1 MKKEKGKKKINR
13 YYLAVGGLALMAFLG
28 VHLGV
33 TLYTAR
39 PVQRLERPDIGQED
53 RKEDLYVT
61 LDEEKVPFTATIKA
75 RKRTAQ
81 ENKELLEKA
90 KQKLQAELK
99 GENDS
104 LDAVTKPLYMPSS
117 AEGGEIVV
125 SWSSDCPEIL
135 SYDGSL
141 GEEIPKAGKTVQ
153 LEAVLSGDGMA
164 DRFTAQVFVLP
175 LEDNSLQGRLKEAL
189 QMENPEETKAT
200 YMLPATLG
208 GQPLLWYKKGN
219 DPALYV
225 AGAILAVGVLLPW
238 HRKEQQKE
246 ARKKY
251 QASLLKMYPT
261 LVSQLVLYMGAGMSI
276 SQTFRR
282 IAEGKKGRQPGALE
296 QECQHFIRELAQGV
310 PEQEALYRMGE
321 RSGLWEY
328 RTFCG
333 MLIQNRSRGNDSLL
347 PMLQAEAQKAFAE
360 RQRRARVL
368 GNEAGTRLLMPMMLM
383 LVVVLLL
390 VLFPAITSF
399 YT

>member
-1 MKKEKGKKKINR
+1 MKKKKGKKKINR
-13 YYLAVGGLALMAFLG
+13 YYLAVGELAFLAFLG
-28 VHLGV
+28 IHLGV

-39 PVQRLERPDIGQED
+39 PVEKLVRPDIGQED
-53 RKEDLYVT
+53 REESLYVT
-61 LDEEKVPFTATIKA
+61 IGEKKVPFTATVKA

-81 ENKELLEKA
+81 ENKDLLERA
-90 KQKLQAELK
+90 KKELQAGLK

-104 LDAVTKPLYMPSS
+104 LDAVTKPLHMPSS
-117 AEGGEIVV
+117 AAGGEIVV

-141 GEEIPKAGKTVQ
+141 GEEIPKEGKTVQ
-153 LEAVLSGDGMA
+153 LEAVLSGDDMA
-164 DRFTAQVFVLP
+164 ERFTVQVFVLP
-175 LEDNSLQGRLKEAL
+175 LADTSLQGRLTEAL
-189 QMENPEETKAT
+189 QAENPEETKAT
-200 YMLPATLG
+200 YTLPATLG
-208 GQPLLWYKKGN
+208 DQPLLWYKKGN
-219 DPALYV
+219 DPALYI
-225 AGAILAVGVLLPW
+225 AGGILAVGFLLPR

-251 QASLLKMYPT
+251 QASLLQMYPT

-282 IAEGKKGRQPGALE
+282 LAEGKQGRQPGALE
-296 QECQHFIRELAQGV
+296 QECQHFVRELAQGI
-310 PEQEALYRMGE
+310 PEQEALYRLGE
-321 RSGLWEY
+321 RSSLWEY

-383 LVVVLLL
+383 LLVVLIL